1 MLKSE
6 AVELLGRDMSAAAE
20 LVGISYQA
28 VKKWPDEL
36 PPRIADRVLGVCVR
50 KGIHVPARFLEP
62 NQPQAPANQAR
73 VATETVAQ
81 AVQSPAAI
89 NSEALHT
96 GQEVAHV

>member
-20 LVGISYQA
+20 AVGISYQA
-28 VKKWPDEL
+28 VKKWPDQL

-50 KGIHVPARFLEP
+50 KGIEVPRKFLEQKP
-62 NQPQAPANQAR
+62 TQALTQQAQ

-81 AVQSPAAI
+81 
-89 NSEALHT
+89 
-96 GQEVAHV
+96 GVA

>member
-20 LVGISYQA
+20 AVGISYQA
-28 VKKWPDEL
+28 VKNWPDQL

-50 KGIHVPARFLEP
+50 KGIEVPRRFIEKKP
-62 NQPQAPANQAR
+62 TQALTQQAQ

-81 AVQSPAAI
+81 
-89 NSEALHT
+89 
-96 GQEVAHV
+96 GVAHA